1 MGREHFILLQISLA
15 NHIFLN
21 NAPEKSDW
29 PGRLLYCGAFVESEI
44 HIDVSLYSPLI
55 YLVALVFICFIVP
68 IADPRDSET
77 LRPVDTH
84 HAMEVRLG
92 LSKGP
97 VAPSFM

>member
-1 MGREHFILLQISLA
+1 MGREHFSLLQISLA

-21 NAPEKSDW
+21 NAPEKFGASLFC
-29 PGRLLYCGAFVESEI
+29 PVNLLV
-44 HIDVSLYSPLI
+44 V
-55 YLVALVFICFIVP
+55 LVFICFIVP
-68 IADPRDSET
+68 IADPRESET